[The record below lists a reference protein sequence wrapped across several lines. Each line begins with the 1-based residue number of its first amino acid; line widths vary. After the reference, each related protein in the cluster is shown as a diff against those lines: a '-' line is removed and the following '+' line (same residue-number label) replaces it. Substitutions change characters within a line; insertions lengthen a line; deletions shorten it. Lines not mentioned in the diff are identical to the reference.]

1 MRQNELQQLVEVVAR
16 EGFDPAGQLTGYLQT
31 GDPTY
36 LPPGQ
41 ARRMAAGLAHEELLR
56 HVVEVFLQNKQP
68 R

>member
-1 MRQNELQQLVEVVAR
+1 MRQNELQQLVEVVAQ

-41 ARRMAAGLAHEELLR
+41 ARRMAAGLASISGN
-56 HVVEVFLQNKQP
+56 FS
-68 R
+68 